1 MWLVCTVFLSLA
13 ARAVECTTQPN
24 IVVFMPDDMGF
35 IFPEAPQSNV
45 GESFK
50 PTPSLVPHMYR
61 VRNEGAVFQ
70 AAYVSGPKCAPSR
83 FSVLTGRY
91 CSKGIYARST
101 ATVDTDGQ
109 ERFRINVPQCKLAG
123 PDEFNNI
130 QSVLSANGYSTIHSG
145 KWHLAPSSV
154 ATFETDYSEAVAA
167 VNNTGFSDVAAVYI
181 ENINNS
187 LNFSHNLEWM
197 TSTALDKVETAV
209 NKDQP
214 FFLYFAPTTPHSP
227 SNTVALRKPLR
238 LTPSGWLDSD
248 PDSGMPDRS
257 TVIDRRV
264 VGPFRDESI
273 GTVWTDD
280 ALGAI
285 IARLEAL
292 NVWDNTI
299 LVVTMDHG
307 VIAKDTLY
315 EEGVRVALF
324 VKGPNVIAG
333 LNISHAVTN
342 LDLLPT
348 LLEAAGIGIHLRY
361 LLDIYLLL

>member
-1 MWLVCTVFLSLA
+1 MWFLRTVIIFLA
-13 ARAVECTTQPN
+13 VRATEGATRPN

-35 IFPEAPQSNV
+35 IFPEAPRSNV
-45 GESFK
+45 EESFM
-50 PTPSLVPHMYR
+50 PSPSLIPHMYR
-61 VRNEGAVFQ
+61 VRKEGAVFQ
-70 AAYVSGPKCAPSR
+70 SAYVSGPKCAPSR

-91 CSKGIYARST
+91 CSRGIYARST
-101 ATVDTDGQ
+101 ATVETDGQ

-123 PDEFNNI
+123 LDEFNNL
-130 QSVLSANGYSTIHSG
+130 QSVLSTNGYATIHSG

-154 ATFETDYSEAVAA
+154 ATYETDYAEAVAA

-181 ENINNS
+181 ENVGNS

-197 TSTALDKVETAV
+197 TSTALDKVEAAV
-209 NKDQP
+209 DKNQP
-214 FFLYFAPTTPHSP
+214 FFLYFAPTTPHAP
-227 SNTVALRKPLR
+227 SSTVAIKKPLR
-238 LTPSGWLDSD
+238 LTPAGWLDSD

-257 TVIDRRV
+257 TVLDRRV
-264 VGPFRDESI
+264 IGPFRDESV
-273 GTVWTDD
+273 GTIWTDD

-285 IARLEAL
+285 IAKLEAL
-292 NVWDNTI
+292 DIWDNTI

-333 LNISHAVTN
+333 INVSHAVTN

-348 LLEAAGIGIHLRY
+348 LLEAAGLGISCRIG
-361 LLDIYLLL
+361 LLCNYYC